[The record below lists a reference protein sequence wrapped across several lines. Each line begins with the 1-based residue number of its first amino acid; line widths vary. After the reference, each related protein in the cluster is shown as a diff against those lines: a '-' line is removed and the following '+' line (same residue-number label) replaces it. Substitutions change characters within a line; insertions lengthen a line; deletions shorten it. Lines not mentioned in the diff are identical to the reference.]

1 MMESSELRQA
11 LAKLE
16 VIEGR
21 TFADAE
27 LDAWRAVLG
36 THASEDIAAAV
47 VAFHSKPFK
56 RPAYPGDI
64 KALIV
69 EVEGVRLRRCG
80 TVEANE
86 ADLEEAG
93 RSAANARLR
102 ALIATG
108 QWSASDYREYRRS
121 KLSIDAFTSARG
133 AVSVG

>member
-1 MMESSELRQA
+1 MMDSSELRQA

-16 VIEGR
+16 AIEGR
-21 TFADAE
+21 TFTDTE

-47 VAFHSKPFK
+47 VAFHSNPYK

-69 EVEGVRLRRCG
+69 EVEDVRLRRCG

-93 RSAANARLR
+93 RGTANARLR
-102 ALIATG
+102 TLISTG

-121 KLSIDAFTSARG
+121 KLSIDGFMSERG
-133 AVSVG
+133 ALPVG